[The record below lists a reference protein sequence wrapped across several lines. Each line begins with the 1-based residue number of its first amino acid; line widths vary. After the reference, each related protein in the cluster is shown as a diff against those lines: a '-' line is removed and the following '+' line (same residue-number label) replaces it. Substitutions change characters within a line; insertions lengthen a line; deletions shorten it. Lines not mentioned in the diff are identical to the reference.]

1 MKYLGTILVAYI
13 VLFILDIMQK
23 RNHKTTK
30 SLNKFSI
37 RTISDVSF
45 ICAIGAL
52 FVLVVFIWGFWSE
65 PENFCSKR
73 YLMFIIPFSIIWFGV
88 TLFGM
93 IAPLKGVWEIK
104 VEEDNITV
112 IKMFIFRRHW
122 KISDISYCKMKRGG
136 MNVYING
143 RKKKAFF
150 VDAMTDHF
158 DNFIKRM
165 EKEGK
170 EIIIPEPK
178 DTN

>member
-1 MKYLGTILVAYI
+1 MKYIGGIITAYI
-13 VLFILDIMQK
+13 VLLVLDIIQS
-23 RNHKTTK
+23 RNHKRTQSIK
-30 SLNKFSI
+30 KFTI
-37 RTISDVSF
+37 RTITDVSF

-65 PENFCSKR
+65 PENFCSER
-73 YLMFIIPFSIIWFGV
+73 YLMIIIPFSIIWFGV
-88 TLFGM
+88 TFFGM

-136 MNVYING
+136 MNVYVNG

-150 VDAMTDHF
+150 VDGMTDHF

-178 DTN
+178 EKN

>member
-13 VLFILDIMQK
+13 VLFILDIRQK

-30 SLNKFSI
+30 SLNNFSI

-93 IAPLKGVWEIK
+93 IAPLKGVWEI
-104 VEEDNITV
+104 
-112 IKMFIFRRHW
+112 
-122 KISDISYCKMKRGG
+122 
-136 MNVYING
+136 
-143 RKKKAFF
+143 RKS
-150 VDAMTDHF
+150 
-158 DNFIKRM
+158 
-165 EKEGK
+165 
-170 EIIIPEPK
+170 
-178 DTN
+178 